1 MRKVF
6 SILFC
11 FVFFFSTLYFLW
23 TTTPLFA
30 FQEAIFALKD
40 HDRETFEKRVD
51 VDGLVRSLVEDL
63 LVKPAYS
70 TPGLTSFQT
79 EVLRGAVAVTAEGLY
94 RELRGGV
101 YRNLSVSYFSPAR
114 FSPIEFS
121 PIKFSPI
128 KFSVQDLFFLPAY
141 AAGGD
146 DLKTLLNVAGHA
158 ANDSLRRMKMVAQDR
173 MIYYLRSHPQ
183 TLAGR
188 LLACP
193 PEQRSQVLGA
203 LLAELGLTIKDFK
216 GLDGC
221 SINSTGNDN
230 EEAVVSFRFYSPK
243 VGRDFLVKI
252 LLKKHGWEPW
262 QIARLDNV
270 SEVFSQLEL
279 DYEGEIHA
287 LMRFS
292 LDGMNQRGVDEE
304 MTSVKEELRRNQGT
318 KAILDRL
325 KIKL

>member
-101 YRNLSVSYFSPAR
+101 YRNLSVSYFSPA
-114 FSPIEFS
+114 
-121 PIKFSPI
+121 
-128 KFSVQDLFFLPAY
+128 
-141 AAGGD
+141 
-146 DLKTLLNVAGHA
+146 
-158 ANDSLRRMKMVAQDR
+158 
-173 MIYYLRSHPQ
+173 
-183 TLAGR
+183 
-188 LLACP
+188 
-193 PEQRSQVLGA
+193 
-203 LLAELGLTIKDFK
+203 
-216 GLDGC
+216 
-221 SINSTGNDN
+221 
-230 EEAVVSFRFYSPK
+230 
-243 VGRDFLVKI
+243 
-252 LLKKHGWEPW
+252 
-262 QIARLDNV
+262 
-270 SEVFSQLEL
+270 
-279 DYEGEIHA
+279 
-287 LMRFS
+287 
-292 LDGMNQRGVDEE
+292 
-304 MTSVKEELRRNQGT
+304 
-318 KAILDRL
+318 
-325 KIKL
+325 

>member
-40 HDRETFEKRVD
+40 HDRETFEKRLD
-51 VDGLVRSLVEDL
+51 VDGFVRGLVDDL

-70 TPGLTSFQT
+70 TPGLTGFQT

-94 RELRGGV
+94 RELRGGI
-101 YRNLSVSYFSPAR
+101 YRSLSISYLFPLDFSPL
-114 FSPIEFS
+114 
-121 PIKFSPI
+121 
-128 KFSVQDLFFLPAY
+128 DLFSLPAY

-193 PEQRSQVLGA
+193 PDQRSQVLAA
-203 LLAELGLTIKDFK
+203 LLGELGLTVKDFK

-221 SINSTGNDN
+221 SIHSTGNDN

-262 QIARLDNV
+262 QIARIDNV

-304 MTSVKEELRRNQGT
+304 MTSVKDELRRNQGT

>member
-101 YRNLSVSYFSPAR
+101 YRNLSGSYFSPA
-114 FSPIEFS
+114 
-121 PIKFSPI
+121 

-221 SINSTGNDN
+221 SIQSTGNDN

-262 QIARLDNV
+262 QIARIDNV

>member
-1 MRKVF
+1 LRKVF

-101 YRNLSVSYFSPAR
+101 YRNLSVSYFSPA
-114 FSPIEFS
+114 
-121 PIKFSPI
+121 

-221 SINSTGNDN
+221 SIQSTGNDN

-243 VGRDFLVKI
+243 VGRDFWVKI
-252 LLKKHGWEPW
+252 LLKRHGWEPW
-262 QIARLDNV
+262 QIARIDNV